1 MKKILTFRI
10 EEESVNLIDIL
21 SKEYETTKVS
31 ILENA
36 IKNYA
41 LSKRFRKKDL
51 LKFIG
56 KISDK
61 DLKKI
66 NEVICIY

>member
-1 MKKILTFRI
+1 MKKILTFRM
-10 EEESVNLIDIL
+10 EEESINLIEIL
-21 SKEYETTKVS
+21 SKEYETTKVR